1 MGGGCCVGDFPI
13 ISSIVD
19 GIGDVVSGI
28 FCSDSC
34 CVGNSP
40 GPSDSEQH
48 ARKVANELAE
58 MKERTRESSVKTE
71 KNIMG
76 YINSTMDSFMLEI
89 DKLNKQTFYGEKLNI
104 NTEAIRDKNEKL
116 NNQVVGCISN
126 VMNTRL
132 VQTDKELSTIL
143 EEKDDKK
150 RKKNFERF
158 VGRVKKD
165 ALGKLKVKI
174 EKTVKAQSEVVSKE
188 IKTRQKEVDAKMKE
202 SIKEMTEIME
212 IKEKSETE
220 LNKKQIE
227 YMYQSSLCD
236 IILAEVKGW

>member
-1 MGGGCCVGDFPI
+1 MGGGCCIMDNPIGDFI
-13 ISSIVD
+13 RD
-19 GIGDVVSGI
+19 I

-34 CVGNSP
+34 CVGNSS

-58 MKERTRESSVKTE
+58 MKEHTRESSVKTE
-71 KNIMG
+71 KKIMS
-76 YINSTMDSFMLEI
+76 YINSTMDSFMNDI
-89 DKLNKQTFYGEKLNI
+89 DKLNKQTFFGEKLDI

-126 VMNTRL
+126 IMDTRL

-150 RKKNFERF
+150 RKKNFDDF

-165 ALGKLKVKI
+165 ALNDLKVKI

-188 IKTRQKEVDAKMKE
+188 IKTRQKEIDFKMQE
-202 SIKEMTEIME
+202 SIKEMTNIME
-212 IKEKSETE
+212 MKEKSETE

-236 IILAEVKGW
+236 ILLMEVRGW